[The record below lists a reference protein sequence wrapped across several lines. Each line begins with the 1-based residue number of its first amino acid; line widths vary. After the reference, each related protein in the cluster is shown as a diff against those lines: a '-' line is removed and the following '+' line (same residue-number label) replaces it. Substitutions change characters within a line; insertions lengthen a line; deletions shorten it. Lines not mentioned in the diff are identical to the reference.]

1 MSVLSFDKKGLPIT
15 DKKVAYTLNEDYGNE
30 WFEMRQ
36 SWNWKFEVYLKS
48 LNIDFY
54 RKYFSYTLVRTLLKY
69 AAAHAND

>member
-36 SWNWKFEVYLKS
+36 S
-48 LNIDFY
+48 
-54 RKYFSYTLVRTLLKY
+54 
-69 AAAHAND
+69 